1 MEAPNLHAITSLN
14 LSCIDGET
22 ETTPTGAGSLGI
34 TQVAIRNGDGWSLRV
49 PPGYTL
55 LAELA

>member
-22 ETTPTGAGSLGI
+22 ETTPTGAGSRRDHTGGYQERGWL
-34 TQVAIRNGDGWSLRV
+34 VAACPTWMS
-49 PPGYTL
+49 L